1 MHALDRPTAPP
12 RAPAKAATFAAA
24 APVTSPA
31 MPQPASPPTELPT
44 SAMTP
49 GQPGEPLVLL
59 PGQWHVGRHVAQMR
73 TLLGSCVAIVL
84 WHPQRRLGAMCH
96 YLLPSRRR
104 TPDMAL
110 EGRFGDEA
118 MALMA
123 GALQRHNIPAHE
135 VEAHLYGGADTLP
148 DSVRTNLNV
157 GERNIEAGWSLIE
170 QHGYTLQA
178 VDVGDSIPRTVALC
192 LRSGQVQVRRGQK

>member
-1 MHALDRPTAPP
+1 MPLLQPVWPPAETLTTAM
-12 RAPAKAATFAAA
+12 A
-24 APVTSPA
+24 
-31 MPQPASPPTELPT
+31 
-44 SAMTP
+44 P

-104 TPDMAL
+104 APGMAL

-118 MALMA
+118 MTLMA
-123 GALQRHNIPAHE
+123 QALRHRQLPAHE
-135 VEAHLYGGADTLP
+135 FQAHLYGGADTLP
-148 DSVRTNLNV
+148 DSLGTKLNV
-157 GERNIEAGWSLIE
+157 GERNIEAGWALIE

-178 VDVGDSIPRTVALC
+178 VDVGDNLPRTVSLC
-192 LRSGQVQVRRGQK
+192 LRSGQVQVRRGGRT